1 MQEKSLGWNDAS
13 IQNDRPN
20 FRIFQVSKNLKF
32 RSYYCG
38 KVTNEPCIIP
48 NGFTNEVV
56 KAKIESSYCADSSGE
71 GCSLNVS
78 CTPTSSLM
86 EKGTSS
92 STLPLSPITIPRRNC
107 KQEHICMSHSLDY
120 LFLY

>member
-1 MQEKSLGWNDAS
+1 MS
-13 IQNDRPN
+13 P
-20 FRIFQVSKNLKF
+20 LKILTKEELKVVGHNAIL
-32 RSYYCG
+32 RSELVG

-48 NGFTNEVV
+48 NRFTNEVV

-92 STLPLSPITIPRRNC
+92 STLPLSPITISSC
-107 KQEHICMSHSLDY
+107 
-120 LFLY
+120 